1 MGKKYIIILMQVL
14 TSICI
19 VSVGFASWTIV
30 SGVKIKESGTIS
42 AEDVHYNEKYISK
55 TSHEVFRYYDTGF
68 LAGEDKTTEIVQTA
82 QIKYDYVLLL
92 TNLATDL
99 AKDLNGQT
107 STIKFTLSHAEIEG
121 FAFIDKYLKSV
132 VVLLGDVDKDTQEIV
147 YTDLKIIGNK
157 ANNSYTIEIT
167 FDSNDFILAQTKAKD
182 GDHLQIVYNF
192 EVPKDGN
199 DFNFETDIFP
209 FISSAEFH
217 FTHKLEVL
225 FVE

>member
-30 SGVKIKESGTIS
+30 SGVKIEESGTIS

-82 QIKYDYVLLL
+82 QIKYDYMLLI
-92 TNLATDL
+92 TNLEE
-99 AKDLNGQT
+99 DLNDQNP
-107 STIKFTLSHAEIEG
+107 TIKFTLSHATIEG
-121 FAFIDKYLKSV
+121 FAFIENYFSSV
-132 VVLLGDVDKDTQEIV
+132 EVLLGSVDQSTQKIE
-147 YTDLKIIGNK
+147 YSKLDIIGNK
-157 ANNSYTIEIT
+157 IYNTYIIELT
-167 FDSNDFILAQTKAKD
+167 FDDSVSSLAQAKD
-182 GDHLQIVYNF
+182 GDRLQIIYNF
-192 EVPKDGN
+192 EVPEDGES
-199 DFNFETDIFP
+199 FNFERDIFP
-209 FISSAEFH
+209 KISSAEFH

-225 FVE
+225 FEVGDKDEE